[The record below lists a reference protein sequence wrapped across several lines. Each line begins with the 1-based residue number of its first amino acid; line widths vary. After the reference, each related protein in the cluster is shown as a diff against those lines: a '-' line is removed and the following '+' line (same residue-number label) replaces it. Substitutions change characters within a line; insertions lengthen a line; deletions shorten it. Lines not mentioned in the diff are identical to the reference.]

1 LDVCSA
7 IQHAH
12 QKGIIHRDIKP
23 SNILVTLHGDKPLP
37 KVIDFGV
44 AKATQGRLTEKTLF
58 TQFQHFIGTPAYMSP
73 EQASLSG
80 LDVDTRS
87 DIYGLGVL
95 LYELLTGKT
104 PFDAN
109 ELLKAGFDRMA
120 KIIREQEPPKPSTR
134 LSTLEG
140 EDLTS
145 IARCRHT
152 EAPKLIHQVRG
163 DLDWIVMKCLEKDR
177 GRRYETANGLAI
189 DLQHHLADEPVAA
202 RPPSAL
208 YRIHRAIRRNKVAFT
223 AAVAI
228 AAVLIVASIVSLWQ
242 AIRATRA
249 EREAKQQSETARK
262 LKGDIDYDRNLY
274 RDFWLA
280 RGYER
285 RSQTNEALALFAK
298 LRPQLAAAFPQHR
311 PDCEEVAKFFV
322 RMRRYDEARA
332 AYEPIRASF
341 EANLPED
348 PTELQTLIEAT
359 AASKG
364 WLAAAEMCRHHFDLL
379 PSEPIAWRSK
389 AITLLY
395 SGDADGYAKAA
406 AAAISLANAATNWED
421 LIAIL
426 ETASLGPMSLS
437 TEQTNLLNLALQ
449 RIADHL
455 TPEREE
461 AGRAARA
468 GVFLRLGRFHECIR
482 QTKSALAWK
491 YDRMGPARVCALG
504 ALCRYYLRDAE
515 MAYAN
520 FVTGDS
526 YTQFTPLWNLE
537 ALGESERFLTEA
549 ERYFLIL
556 RREELATIPGARVDA
571 LARQSRLKEAAAE
584 AALGI
589 EREPTNVWHY
599 AGLAA
604 LLAAQQDLN
613 GYRGLCRKITVQF
626 KGTEDPKIAEFL
638 AKACLILPASTAD
651 PAVLNALVEAQG
663 TNSVFAWFTRG
674 LNEYREGNF
683 AAATNWTQRAIDYA
697 ASYGGE
703 YGYVE
708 ARMVS
713 AMAHYQLQST
723 NESRRILAEGLRLAQ
738 LQKNDQAPGDLGYD
752 WRARLRDE
760 ALIKEARA
768 LIESK

>member
-1 LDVCSA
+1 
-7 IQHAH
+7 
-12 QKGIIHRDIKP
+12 
-23 SNILVTLHGDKPLP
+23 
-37 KVIDFGV
+37 
-44 AKATQGRLTEKTLF
+44 
-58 TQFQHFIGTPAYMSP
+58 
-73 EQASLSG
+73 
-80 LDVDTRS
+80 
-87 DIYGLGVL
+87 
-95 LYELLTGKT
+95 
-104 PFDAN
+104 
-109 ELLKAGFDRMA
+109 
-120 KIIREQEPPKPSTR
+120 
-134 LSTLEG
+134 
-140 EDLTS
+140 
-145 IARCRHT
+145 
-152 EAPKLIHQVRG
+152 
-163 DLDWIVMKCLEKDR
+163 
-177 GRRYETANGLAI
+177 
-189 DLQHHLADEPVAA
+189 
-202 RPPSAL
+202 
-208 YRIHRAIRRNKVAFT
+208 
-223 AAVAI
+223 
-228 AAVLIVASIVSLWQ
+228 
-242 AIRATRA
+242 
-249 EREAKQQSETARK
+249 
-262 LKGDIDYDRNLY
+262 
-274 RDFWLA
+274 
-280 RGYER
+280 
-285 RSQTNEALALFAK
+285 
-298 LRPQLAAAFPQHR
+298 
-311 PDCEEVAKFFV
+311 
-322 RMRRYDEARA
+322 
-332 AYEPIRASF
+332 
-341 EANLPED
+341 
-348 PTELQTLIEAT
+348 
-359 AASKG
+359 
-364 WLAAAEMCRHHFDLL
+364 
-379 PSEPIAWRSK
+379 
-389 AITLLY
+389 
-395 SGDADGYAKAA
+395 
-406 AAAISLANAATNWED
+406 
-421 LIAIL
+421 
-426 ETASLGPMSLS
+426 
-437 TEQTNLLNLALQ
+437 
-449 RIADHL
+449 
-455 TPEREE
+455 
-461 AGRAARA
+461 
-468 GVFLRLGRFHECIR
+468 
-482 QTKSALAWK
+482 
-491 YDRMGPARVCALG
+491 
-504 ALCRYYLRDAE
+504 

-571 LARQSRLKEAAAE
+571 LARQGRLKEAASE